1 MCTVS
6 WSDGPDGLHIFCN
19 RDEQRAREAAT
30 PPAPGDR
37 DGLHFLA
44 PRDGRAGGT
53 WIATNERGLA
63 VCLLNHY
70 PRPSPPPPANRV
82 SRGELV
88 LSLMGCPDVEHARA
102 LLQAGALAPY
112 QPCIVLLFFR
122 RPGEASA
129 AQPERFA
136 WDGSQVEHT
145 VIERMVPQTSSSF
158 MTEAVIASRV
168 GHFDTLM
175 QTVPRPTGQSPLPED
190 LLAYHRSH
198 HPTKGAYSV
207 CMHRPDAHT
216 VSFTHLQIG
225 PEQATMDY
233 TPLSPCKSELAPSV
247 RTTLDLVRAPQ
258 QLPSSVS

>member
-6 WSDGPDGLHIFCN
+6 WSDLPDGLHIFCN
-19 RDEQRAREAAT
+19 RDEQRSREAAT
-30 PPAPGDR
+30 PPALGER
-37 DGLHFLA
+37 AGMTYLA

-53 WIATNERGLA
+53 WIAANESGLA

-88 LSLMGCPDVEHARA
+88 LSLMGCPDVERARA
-102 LLQAGALAPY
+102 LLQSGALAPY
-112 QPCIVLLFFR
+112 RPCIVLLFFR
-122 RPGEASA
+122 PPGA
-129 AQPERFA
+129 ATAALPERFA

-145 VIERMVPQTSSSF
+145 VLERMLPQTSSSF
-158 MTEAVIASRV
+158 MTSTVIASRLA
-168 GHFDTLM
+168 HFDE
-175 QTVPRPTGQSPLPED
+175 VPRRSGQSPLPED
-190 LLAYHRSH
+190 LIAYHRSH

-233 TPLSPCKSELAPSV
+233 TPRSPCKSEQVPSV
-247 RTTLDLVRAPQ
+247 RTTLDLVRAPH
-258 QLPSSVS
+258 LPSSVS